1 MHEEKKRSCRLLFIC
16 LNEERI
22 MCFPVRMSAAMV
34 LMVAA
39 LSHAAEADPAAGKR
53 KTVTCNACHGQS
65 GFKSMPRLGG
75 QSAAYLIAALRAYKE
90 DRRAHATMRD
100 VAHALS
106 ERDIADLAAHYAA
119 VQKIVGESTATAPT
133 NAERCAACHGA
144 EGAQPVTPEVALIA
158 GQSAGYLEQTLRE
171 YKTGARPHAVM
182 QEQVR
187 ELGDAQIAELAAWYA
202 AQKGLSVK

>member
-1 MHEEKKRSCRLLFIC
+1 MF
-16 LNEERI
+16 
-22 MCFPVRMSAAMV
+22 FPVRMCVVMV
-34 LMVAA
+34 LMAA
-39 LSHAAEADPAAGKR
+39 LLSHAAEGDPAAGKR

-75 QSAAYLIAALRAYKE
+75 QSAPYLVAALRAYKE
-90 DRRAHATMRD
+90 DRRSHATMRD
-100 VAHALS
+100 VAHVLT

-119 VQKIVGESTATAPT
+119 MPKVVGESTATAPPGL
-133 NAERCAACHGA
+133 ERCAACHGA
-144 EGAQPVTPEVALIA
+144 DGAQPSAPDVALIA

-171 YKTGARPHAVM
+171 YKSGVRPHAVM

-187 ELGDAQIAELAAWYA
+187 DLSDAQIAELVAWYA